1 MTAESPTF
9 DSARGRSADAALA
22 WLRRNG
28 WTLGLIVFFFLLLGF
43 TRIIQ
48 PSYGVTGVQGLAI
61 SVLPLALAAV
71 AQAVVVIAGGID
83 LSIGSMMAL
92 TSVVS
97 ASLMMGASQEFAVVV
112 VIGVLLLGLVL
123 GAVNGGLVV
132 LTRVPD
138 IVVTLAMAFVWAGC
152 ALLVLP
158 TPGGGSAQWL
168 RDLVLGSLGNEWIP
182 KAAVVLIV
190 IVAVIWIPIRR
201 SRLGLSLY
209 AVGSHQL
216 AAFRSGV
223 PIGRTKLVAYML
235 GGLFSALAG
244 LSLTASTGI
253 GTPVPGPYTLLS
265 VAAIVLGGV
274 SLAGGRGGIVG
285 PIVAVMVLSLIR
297 TDMTFL
303 RLNTN
308 LADGRPGRD
317 PHRRGHVRHA
327 DPDPSRTRMSSAVD
341 TADARNTWLTAA
353 AWRRLFR
360 DRPMIP
366 LLVLLGVLV
375 VISELVR
382 PGVVSTQ
389 WVGTILRGAVPLAIL
404 AGCQTMAMLT
414 GGIDLSVGAVASMTG
429 FVLATLVG
437 GPGLAA
443 GLAIA
448 LLIAALAGLVT
459 GIGVGVFRVHPLIMT
474 LGMSLVVLGLAN
486 VWQIVMVQTGGGV
499 PGSLRT
505 LGTGTLLGVIPYSFV
520 VFVPVAAIILLGLR
534 RSGYGRLLYAVG
546 DNPIAA
552 RLFGRPCVAGPDRPL
567 RDLGRPGGDRRL
579 PHLGPHE
586 RGQRHPRG
594 QLRPALGRGGGHR
607 RDVDHGR
614 ARRLRRHD
622 PRRPDPDGPQR
633 PPELARLPRGGP
645 PSAVRR
651 DHRGGGGGLYQGDRR
666 DLMAGTAQGAASRH
680 LGLDLGGTNIKVVVL
695 EHDADGWRVLHRDQV
710 ATPAADGP
718 DRVVARLAEV
728 GAEAIGRC
736 PGVSSV
742 GIGIPGLYDPAAG
755 TTRFLV
761 NIPGAWAGHPVAGPV
776 GEALGCP
783 TALINDARAFGL
795 AELRLGAARGA
806 SSMIGL
812 TLGTGVGGVIA
823 VDGHVHQGHDG
834 TGGEL
839 GHQTLDPDGPTCGC
853 GNRGCLEA
861 YARADRIAEACG
873 TASVEEA
880 IAKPIRRRA
889 GARRL

>member
-308 LADGRPGRD
+308 LAT
-317 PHRRGHVRHA
+317 VA
-327 DPDPSRTRMSSAVD
+327 Q
-341 TADARNTWLTAA
+341 
-353 AWRRLFR
+353 
-360 DRPMIP
+360 
-366 LLVLLGVLV
+366 GVIL
-375 VISELVR
+375 I
-382 PGVVSTQ
+382 GVV
-389 WVGTILRGAVPLAIL
+389 
-404 AGCQTMAMLT
+404 M
-414 GGIDLSVGAVASMTG
+414 
-429 FVLATLVG
+429 F
-437 GPGLAA
+437 
-443 GLAIA
+443 
-448 LLIAALAGLVT
+448 
-459 GIGVGVFRVHPLIMT
+459 
-474 LGMSLVVLGLAN
+474 
-486 VWQIVMVQTGGGV
+486 
-499 PGSLRT
+499 
-505 LGTGTLLGVIPYSFV
+505 GTLI
-520 VFVPVAAIILLGLR
+520 
-534 RSGYGRLLYAVG
+534 
-546 DNPIAA
+546 
-552 RLFGRPCVAGPDRPL
+552 
-567 RDLGRPGGDRRL
+567 
-579 PHLGPHE
+579 
-586 RGQRHPRG
+586 Q
-594 QLRPALGRGGGHR
+594 
-607 RDVDHGR
+607 
-614 ARRLRRHD
+614 
-622 PRRPDPDGPQR
+622 
-633 PPELARLPRGGP
+633 
-645 PSAVRR
+645 
-651 DHRGGGGGLYQGDRR
+651 
-666 DLMAGTAQGAASRH
+666 
-680 LGLDLGGTNIKVVVL
+680 
-695 EHDADGWRVLHRDQV
+695 
-710 ATPAADGP
+710 
-718 DRVVARLAEV
+718 
-728 GAEAIGRC
+728 
-736 PGVSSV
+736 
-742 GIGIPGLYDPAAG
+742 
-755 TTRFLV
+755 
-761 NIPGAWAGHPVAGPV
+761 
-776 GEALGCP
+776 
-783 TALINDARAFGL
+783 
-795 AELRLGAARGA
+795 
-806 SSMIGL
+806 
-812 TLGTGVGGVIA
+812 
-823 VDGHVHQGHDG
+823 
-834 TGGEL
+834 
-839 GHQTLDPDGPTCGC
+839 
-853 GNRGCLEA
+853 
-861 YARADRIAEACG
+861 
-873 TASVEEA
+873 
-880 IAKPIRRRA
+880 IRRERA
-889 GARRL
+889 